1 MAATLLWATNIEE
14 TYQHPKIDQFVEA
27 TRLQLEQ
34 ECISYGY
41 RKPNVKDLIHMQEYG
56 TFPDENI

>member
-1 MAATLLWATNIEE
+1 MRSPIPQNKLT
-14 TYQHPKIDQFVEA
+14 QSKIDQFVEA

-34 ECISYGY
+34 ECISNGY